1 DQAKARFSGSGPGGP
16 PPGVRAREQQQ
27 QPGQP
32 RKLSSR
38 EINQKTGEFLAAN
51 GALMMIINTA
61 VEAGPQGR
69 MDQRR
74 GRAFNNRNF
83 DPSKFLTTAV
93 TSNEDYGR
101 ITPVLADGTPVE
113 LEFNIVNPLYPES
126 KTASN

>member
-51 GALMMIINTA
+51 GALMMIIDTA

-83 DPSKFLTTAV
+83 DPSKFLPTAV
-93 TSNEDYGR
+93 INNEDYRR
-101 ITPVLADGTPVE
+101 ITRVLTDGTPGE
-113 LEFNIVNPLYPES
+113 EAIQITNPI
-126 KTASN
+126 KTG